1 MATPALAAAIDDVI
15 AKMRNNQNLPLAEK
29 LTL

>member
-1 MATPALAAAIDDVI
+1 MTSTAPAAAIDDVI
-15 AKMRNNQNLPLAEK
+15 AKMRNNQNPPLAEK